1 MTATA
6 EQLDLTRLPP
16 FSLVVVDEA
25 AEAATLKA
33 GIVARFKARGVPYD
47 VETLHTDTAMIL
59 AEELA
64 YRKTLTLQALN
75 DAGRRLT
82 LSYGYGAAL
91 DHIAATYYADI
102 GLRRLALVDAPRPYA
117 TNPED
122 WEGDARF
129 ALRIS
134 LAPEARS
141 PGTLGGYEYHALTA
155 APHLEDALALNYTS
169 GLVRRGQILVVLLG
183 RDADPDPATAI
194 PSQEEAAQVALATAA
209 LQNRATKLGTD
220 DVFVR
225 VAARVRVARAY
236 SVGLRRGP
244 DPAVILAE
252 AKRRHGLY
260 VRDRRRIG
268 KALAVS
274 GEQAAITVSGVE
286 YVHARTGQIGD
297 IDPGP
302 AAIVDV
308 TSLSLVPEMIDG

>member
-25 AEAATLKA
+25 AELAALKA

-47 VETLHTDTAMIL
+47 VENLETDTAMIL

-91 DHIAATYYADI
+91 DHIAATFYADI
-102 GLRRLALVDAPRPYA
+102 GLRRLALVDAPRPFA

-122 WEGDARF
+122 WESDARF

-141 PGTLGGYEYHALTA
+141 GSLGAYEFDALTA
-155 APHLEDALALNYTS
+155 APHLEDALALNHSS
-169 GLVRRGQILVVLLG
+169 GLVRQGQILVVLLG
-183 RDADPDPATAI
+183 RDPDPDPTTAI
-194 PSQEEAAQVALATAA
+194 PSQEEPAQVALATAA
-209 LQNRATKLGTD
+209 LQNRTTKLGTD

-225 VAARVRVARAY
+225 VAGRVRVAREY
-236 SVGLRRGP
+236 RVGLRRGP
-244 DPAVILAE
+244 DPVVILAE
-252 AKRRHGLY
+252 AKRRYGAY

-268 KALAVS
+268 KALALS
-274 GEQAAITVSGVE
+274 SEQAALTVSGVE
-286 YVHARTGQIGD
+286 YVRARDGQIGD
-297 IDPGP
+297 TDPGL

-308 TSLSLVPEMIDG
+308 TNLTLTPEVIGA